1 MQMRLTAA
9 FEKVYRICADD
20 FVPVM
25 SENGDFWRAYLDY
38 CQNGK
43 NRELAVYSSEQPDPD
58 VKKTASGYEIVYE
71 SLLAEDG
78 TKHNIRLKL
87 SAEYQKDGEI
97 SFSFEIEN
105 NSEVRVNEVQYPFFD
120 FARINGAFDQDVL
133 YLPDGLGRKVT
144 NPHLD
149 TQLAHTEYMAADYKN
164 IVKVYKYPGQMSMPW
179 AAVESGGKTM
189 YLGAHSKIWR
199 QVSFVFETEPRQEP
213 NERFIVSVASYPA
226 AEPGE
231 KLVYDGFTLAI
242 FDGDWR
248 EGADLYRRWAES
260 EWLTGIHKKESIKYL
275 NGWQRIIMKH
285 QFGEIYYTYDEL
297 PRLFRVGRQ
306 YGINMILLF
315 AWWEEGMDNG
325 YPNYRPCE
333 DLGGA
338 EKLKKAIRTIN
349 DKGGKVILYAN
360 GHIIDIATDYYKQ
373 EGWRYT
379 TKDIDG
385 NDYRE
390 HYMFSNS
397 GTILKMGNKSFAAGC
412 YGTKEWPEK
421 ILEIEKRHLMLGS
434 NGTFFDQLGCGFY
447 LCFDKTHSHG
457 NRIDMDPELRLPTAK
472 KIADSLKEDQWF
484 GTEWVIDRMSPHVDF
499 THGCGC
505 GVTYTPDAYPYLF
518 RYCYPEIITS
528 NRFIHDERKGFEKH
542 LNYAFV
548 FGFIF
553 DVSTY
558 RCRATLE
565 EAPKFGEYVKKLA
578 DMRKEYIDWF
588 VYGKF
593 DLPVVSLPEKVWGAS
608 YTYEGKTIMTL
619 WNDTLDDYVIPF
631 GKSKGDILRSGEAG
645 VYHV

>member
-1 MQMRLTAA
+1 MQMRLNAA
-9 FEKVYRICADD
+9 FEKVLKIHAHG
-20 FVPVM
+20 FAPMM
-25 SENGDFWRAYLDY
+25 SVNGDFWRAYLDY
-38 CQNGK
+38 CQTGK
-43 NRELAVYSSEQPDPD
+43 NRELAVYSSKQPEPI
-58 VKKTASGYEIVYE
+58 VKKTDAGYEITYE
-71 SLLAEDG
+71 SLVAEDG
-78 TKHNIRLKL
+78 TKHDIVLTL
-87 SAEYQKDGEI
+87 FAEYTQNGEMA
-97 SFSFEIEN
+97 FRFEITN
-105 NSEVRVNEVQYPFFD
+105 KSSVRVNEVQYPFFD
-120 FARINGAFDQDVL
+120 FARINGEFEKDVL
-133 YLPDGLGRKVT
+133 YLPDGLGRKVE
-144 NPHLD
+144 NPHFD

-164 IVKVYKYPGQMSMPW
+164 IVKMYKYPGQMSMPW
-179 AAVESGGKTM
+179 VAIESGGKTL

-199 QVSFVFETEPRQEP
+199 QISFVFESEPRQETD
-213 NERFIVSVASYPA
+213 ERFIASIASYPA

-231 KLVYDGFTLAI
+231 KLMYDGFTLAL

-260 EWLTGIHKKESIKYL
+260 EWLTGIHKKDSIKYL
-275 NGWQRIIMKH
+275 SGWQRIIMKH

-297 PRLFRVGRQ
+297 PRLFRVGKQ

-325 YPNYRPCE
+325 YPNYQPSE

-338 EKLKKAIRTIN
+338 EKLKAAIKTIN
-349 DKGGKVILYAN
+349 DEGGTVILYAN
-360 GHIIDIATDYYKQ
+360 GHIIDIATDYYKA
-373 EGWRYT
+373 EGWKYT

-412 YGTKEWPEK
+412 YGTIEWPQK
-421 ILEIEKRHLMLGS
+421 ILEIEKRHLSLGS

-472 KIADSLKEDQWF
+472 KIADSLSENEWF

-505 GVTYTPDAYPYLF
+505 GVTYTADAYPYLF

-528 NRFIHDERKGFEKH
+528 NRFIHDEKRGFEKH

-565 EAPKFGEYVKKLA
+565 EAPAFGEYVKKLV
-578 DMRKEYIDWF
+578 DLRNEYINWF

-593 DLPVVSLPEKVWGAS
+593 DLPMIGLPEKVWGAS
-608 YTYEGKTIMTL
+608 FTYEGHTVITL
-619 WNDTLDDYVIPF
+619 WNDTGKDYVIPF
-631 GKSKGDILRSGEAG
+631 GKSRGEILKDGEAG